1 MVRSLL
7 ISFMAVGLLVL
18 LISGAG
24 AQAAGTAHDGIGIF
38 TDARPNPVGPALR
51 PPEMAPPRPFVYP
64 PSAIPDHRDKGL
76 PKPQKRSDLRAVFT
90 VQ

>member
-7 ISFMAVGLLVL
+7 ISFMAVALLVM
-18 LISGAG
+18 LITAAG
-24 AQAAGTAHDGIGIF
+24 AQTVGTHADGIGIF

-64 PSAIPDHRDKGL
+64 PSTIPGRREKGL
-76 PKPQKRSDLRAVFT
+76 RKPQKRSDLRAVFT
-90 VQ
+90 VH